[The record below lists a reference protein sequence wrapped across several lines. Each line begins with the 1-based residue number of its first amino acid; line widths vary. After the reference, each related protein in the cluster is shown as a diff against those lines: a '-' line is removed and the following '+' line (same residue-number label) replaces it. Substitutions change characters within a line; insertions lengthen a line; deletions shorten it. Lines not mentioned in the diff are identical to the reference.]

1 MAIGMHARG
10 SSQDGREPGAE
21 RQAIKARAVLHA
33 GNTFGAVVAEGLT
46 REHPRMAPVPL
57 QNAEWHL
64 RLAAPLVPL
73 PLADIAPP
81 DIQHGQT
88 GGLAKRHAGAA
99 HSPIDGRRDAPYSC
113 YMQLPTRKAAH
124 GADPLLDDAQALNA
138 AVAELVRV
146 YQFRDRDKI
155 CCYDISVTQCY
166 ALEALV
172 ERGPMRSQELARSL
186 MLDKSTTTRVVDALE
201 RKDYVER
208 QSDSTDAR
216 ALSLRVT
223 RSGRALYEKINREL
237 IAQHAQL
244 LEDLSPEIRS
254 GVTQV
259 IRRLAQ
265 AAQAR
270 FVAGVSVGSCGTS
283 CGPSCS

>member
-1 MAIGMHARG
+1 
-10 SSQDGREPGAE
+10 
-21 RQAIKARAVLHA
+21 
-33 GNTFGAVVAEGLT
+33 
-46 REHPRMAPVPL
+46 
-57 QNAEWHL
+57 
-64 RLAAPLVPL
+64 
-73 PLADIAPP
+73 
-81 DIQHGQT
+81 
-88 GGLAKRHAGAA
+88 
-99 HSPIDGRRDAPYSC
+99 
-113 YMQLPTRKAAH
+113 MQLKTHKPAP
-124 GADPLLDDAQALNA
+124 GVEPLLADAQALNA

-172 ERGPMRSQELARSL
+172 ERGPMRSQELARVL

-254 GVTQV
+254 GVAEV
-259 IRRLAQ
+259 IRRLAR

-270 FVAGVSVGSCGTS
+270 FVAGVSVGSSGSS